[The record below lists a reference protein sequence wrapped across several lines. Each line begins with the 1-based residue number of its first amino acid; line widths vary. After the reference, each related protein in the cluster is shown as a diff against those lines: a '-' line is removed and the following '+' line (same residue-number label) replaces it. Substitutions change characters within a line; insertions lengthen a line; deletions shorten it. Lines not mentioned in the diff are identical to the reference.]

1 MGYKNNREFLP
12 LTNEVNFYSD
22 GCGETYDKKY
32 YVNGAYIDLCGLTV
46 KEYMNNPCCG
56 GGGSGSGS
64 GSESSKSKN
73 KIRVIS
79 YEEEGIIFYQAIS
92 DYPVKSNIKI
102 RVHNPETDAITELD
116 IYIGETQSKPE
127 AGDSLTI
134 KEVSTDIK
142 EDEEF
147 IYTPTIGGEPGDTED
162 SVYSVYL
169 GTLPI
174 DDARNLTIDKI
185 KELSLFD
192 VPAGSTMD
200 MKFIIPSTDI
210 DAGDMEEEEFM
221 RFCEENQYALVI
233 VLPKVVYENSI
244 YAIFNYGG
252 IDVTGKFVFDSSY
265 VIDSTDFVCIMEK
278 ATDDIMPYVPL
289 YKEELVYEYKLAMN
303 K

>member
-12 LTNEVNFYSD
+12 LTNKVNFYSD
-22 GCGETYDKKY
+22 GCGETYDEKY

-64 GSESSKSKN
+64 ESSKLKN

-79 YEEEGIIFYQAIS
+79 YEEAGKIFYQAFS
-92 DYPVKSNIKI
+92 DYPVKSNVKI

-127 AGDSLTI
+127 VGDSLTI
-134 KEVSTDIK
+134 KEVSTNIK

-147 IYTPTIGGEPGDTED
+147 IYTPTIGGGPGDTD
-162 SVYSVYL
+162 NSVYSVYL
-169 GTLPI
+169 GTLHI
-174 DDARNLTIDKI
+174 NDARNLTIDKI

-192 VPAGSTMD
+192 IPAGSTMD

-210 DAGDMEEEEFM
+210 DAGEMEEEEFM
-221 RFCEENQYALVI
+221 KFCEENQYALVI
-233 VLPKVVYENSI
+233 VLPKVVYENSA
-244 YAIFNYGG
+244 YSIFNYGG
-252 IDVTGKFVFDSSY
+252 GDVTSKFAFDSSY
-265 VIDSTDFVCIMEK
+265 VIDSADFVCIMEK
-278 ATDDIMPYVPL
+278 ATNDIMPYVPL
-289 YKEELVYEYKLAMN
+289 YNEELVYEYKLAMN